1 MVASPSPGAPE
12 TAGGDDRPALIGL
25 DWGSAALRAWLF
37 DADGRVLERRES
49 AAGVLSVPDGRFRE
63 AFETLCAG
71 WIDREP
77 KLPVIACGM
86 IGSRGGWREAGLVRA
101 PAGRDT
107 LAGQLTV
114 VDDLAG
120 RPFRIVPGLV
130 ARGHTG
136 SPDVM
141 HGGETQV
148 FGALHGR
155 DALYVVPGTHCR
167 WVEVRDRR
175 IVALRSYMTGEI
187 YALLC
192 RHSAL
197 AGACGDPD
205 DSPRHQAEALHA
217 FDVGVDHAA
226 AQASALVHQLCTA
239 HSEALLG
246 GLAAHQLPA
255 YLSGLLIG
263 AEVHD
268 ATGWCPHDLTPTVV
282 ARSDLAARYAR
293 AMHRLGLRGK
303 VAGRDSAA
311 AGLYAIARAAGLAG

>member
-1 MVASPSPGAPE
+1 MVASPSSAGPE
-12 TAGGDDRPALIGL
+12 AAGRGDRPALIGL
-25 DWGSAALRAWLF
+25 DWGAAALRGWLF
-37 DADGRVLERRES
+37 DAGGRVLERREA
-49 AAGVLSVPDGRFRE
+49 AAGVPSVPDGRFRE
-63 AFETLCAG
+63 AFETLCAA
-71 WIDREP
+71 WIEREP

-101 PAGRDT
+101 PAGRDA
-107 LAGQLTV
+107 LAGRLTV

-120 RPFRIVPGLV
+120 RTFRIVPGLV

-155 DALYVVPGTHCR
+155 DALFVVPGTHCR

-192 RHSAL
+192 GHSAL
-197 AGACGDPD
+197 AAACGDPD
-205 DSPRHQAEALHA
+205 DSPKHQADALHA

-226 AQASALVHQLCTA
+226 AQPSALAHQLCAA

-246 GLAAHQLPA
+246 GLATHQLPA

-263 AEVHD
+263 TEVRD
-268 ATGWCPHDLTPTVV
+268 ATGWCPHDLTPTLV
-282 ARSDLAARYAR
+282 ARSILAARYAR
-293 AMHRLGLRGK
+293 AMHRLGVRGK
-303 VAGRDSAA
+303 VADRDSAA
-311 AGLYAIARAAGLAG
+311 TGLFAIARAADLPG